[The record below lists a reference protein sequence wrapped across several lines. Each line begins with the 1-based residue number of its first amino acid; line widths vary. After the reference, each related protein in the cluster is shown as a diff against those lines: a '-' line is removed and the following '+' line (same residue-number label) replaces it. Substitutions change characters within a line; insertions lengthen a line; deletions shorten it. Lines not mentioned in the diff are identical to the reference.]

1 MRIVLRLRQKLGE
14 VDRTWRNVPALR
26 NKLRP
31 LVLDRDVLDAEIFMG
46 AQQGPEVTSSL
57 RLQSSRPDPPAT
69 LPPFWKKL
77 HVRVELVA
85 PTWSVPLSPSK
96 SEAAVVHT

>member
-1 MRIVLRLRQKLGE
+1 MFSPERIVLRLRQELGE
-14 VDRTWRNVPALR
+14 VDRTRRNVPALR

-46 AQQGPEVTSSL
+46 AQQGPVVTSSL

-69 LPPFWKKL
+69 QARSTRNCVSQEKP
-77 HVRVELVA
+77 VM
-85 PTWSVPLSPSK
+85 
-96 SEAAVVHT
+96 